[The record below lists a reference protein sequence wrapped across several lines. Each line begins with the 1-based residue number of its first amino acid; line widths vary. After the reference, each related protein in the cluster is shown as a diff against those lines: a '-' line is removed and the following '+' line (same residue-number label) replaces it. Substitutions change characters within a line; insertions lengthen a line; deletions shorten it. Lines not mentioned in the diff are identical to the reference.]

1 MELFEDGGLRDEG
14 GMVDEESGNDV
25 PVGSTRKEVRDDIP
39 AMLSEGE
46 FVFPA
51 DVVRYIGLEN
61 LMRIRQDAKQGLK
74 QMDAMGQMGNGDE
87 ATMPDDLPFG
97 MMDLVIVE
105 DEKEPE
111 VEEKAQGGIIKANR
125 GSFIVPKFDPRNQD
139 IREYKNEAGAVR
151 KIPFFNGKPLY
162 PIPEEFFPVGTDIPK
177 EEDETKEAIPTDDN
191 DDRPVVKP
199 SKFQEAGSWDMDT
212 SAKDGIALD
221 MWIKEAE
228 KVSTYGNVAAGVMG
242 AINPLLGGFVAL
254 ANKHQKKQIIA
265 KLDEKIAQAEKTP
278 IKGQLAALREVKD
291 RLTKPERKGVLATI
305 ISEVAGAFG
314 DMLGLSEEE
323 TKKAKVAGAVN
334 AGQSTDESDDVTK
347 KGIDT
352 HTKAIE
358 ILGLTSEQIDNYDFG
373 QALGTA
379 VEKLGVSASA
389 DDLANAIAENYK
401 ATAPD
406 MKFGPQTRGGKR
418 REDTPEIELESGP
431 ALSVETPSIE
441 AQTEAAIPQDPDM
454 PQLDASV
461 VADQSPFKELFET
474 PTIPKDPEAATP
486 QMDVPST
493 LPLRTS
499 IVSNRA
505 KDLLSE
511 LRGSVEP
518 AKVSSLLDQFT
529 GTLSPSE
536 DTPTAGDIESYLS
549 RVGQESSQ
557 QPTPSSASP
566 SASPSAPSSAPSSAP
581 TTPTPSS
588 GGDDD
593 GPDFGDRDRPD
604 FGDRDRDTGVK
615 VKTDDVTIKG
625 RTDSSGKKAGDV
637 GYKSKLKERKEKE
650 KAIKEGQKAGKG
662 YEGGYGFKKGG
673 LASRKK
679 KK

>member
-1 MELFEDGGLRDEG
+1 MYEKQMELFEDGGLRDEG

-105 DEKEPE
+105 GEEDPE

-162 PIPEEFFPVGTDIPK
+162 PIPEGFFPVGTDIPK

-254 ANKHQKKQIIA
+254 ANKNQKKQIIS

-278 IKGQLAALREVKD
+278 IAGQVKALRKLKT
-291 RLTKPERKGVLATI
+291 RLTTNEGKGVLAKV
-305 ISEVAGAFG
+305 ISEVTGAFG

-347 KGIDT
+347 DDGKNASEKPDETVTKLIDSG
-352 HTKAIE
+352 
-358 ILGLTSEQIDNYDFG
+358 ILGPEDVSPKP
-373 QALGTA
+373 
-379 VEKLGVSASA
+379 VVSA
-389 DDLANAIAENYK
+389 DPE
-401 ATAPD
+401 
-406 MKFGPQTRGGKR
+406 
-418 REDTPEIELESGP
+418 EIELELGP
-431 ALSVETPSIE
+431 ALSVEAPSVE

-461 VADQSPFKELFET
+461 VADQSPFKALFET
-474 PTIPKDPEAATP
+474 PTIPKDHEAATP

-549 RVGQESSQ
+549 RVAQEESQ

-566 SASPSAPSSAPSSAP
+566 SAPSSAP
-581 TTPTPSS
+581 TTPTTPTPSG

-604 FGDRDRDTGVK
+604 FGDRDRDTGIK
-615 VKTDDVTIKG
+615 VKTDDVTIKD

-679 KK
+679 KKY

>member
-14 GMVDEESGNDV
+14 GMIDEESGNDV

-51 DVVRYIGLEN
+51 DVVRYVGLEN

-105 DEKEPE
+105 GEKEPE
-111 VEEKAQGGIIKANR
+111 VEEKAQGGVIKANE

-162 PIPEEFFPVGTDIPK
+162 PIPEGFFPVGTDIPK

-191 DDRPVVKP
+191 DGGSTPP
-199 SKFQEAGSWDMDT
+199 PQSEFQKAGGWSMDFGDPPDSDKVDLWINEAKKT
-212 SAKDGIALD
+212 
-221 MWIKEAE
+221 
-228 KVSTYGNVAAGVMG
+228 TGNTPAVMAGVAALFGGLPAVLVHAGNKLNAKGRDANLQRVIEAAKKTPKAGQVKALNEISIDIEKG
-242 AINPLLGGFVAL
+242 ADETLLGKLGNAVKSLFGVSDEEA
-254 ANKHQKKQIIA
+254 QK
-265 KLDEKIAQAEKTP
+265 AQKAG
-278 IKGQLAALREVKD
+278 IN
-291 RLTKPERKGVLATI
+291 
-305 ISEVAGAFG
+305 AGA
-314 DMLGLSEEE
+314 GLSKQKVTPTVDVSQQMIEEGF
-323 TKKAKVAGAVN
+323 TGGDSVV
-334 AGQSTDESDDVTK
+334 DM
-347 KGIDT
+347 
-352 HTKAIE
+352 
-358 ILGLTSEQIDNYDFG
+358 
-373 QALGTA
+373 
-379 VEKLGVSASA
+379 
-389 DDLANAIAENYK
+389 
-401 ATAPD
+401 TAPT
-406 MKFGPQTRGGKR
+406 GTPTLGGGDPSTIADSIIQESLNELKIDPK
-418 REDTPEIELESGP
+418 EVTLESGP
-431 ALSVETPSIE
+431 SLPVKAPSVE
-441 AQTEAAIPQDPDM
+441 AQTEAAIPQDPEM
-454 PQLDASV
+454 PQLYASV
-461 VADQSPFKELFET
+461 VADQSPFKGLFET
-474 PTIPKDPEAATP
+474 PIKDPKDPEAATP
-486 QMDVPST
+486 QMDVQDLS
-493 LPLRTS
+493 PLRNS
-499 IVSNRA
+499 IIVNRG
-505 KDLLSE
+505 KDLLSK
-511 LRGSVEP
+511 LRGSTEP
-518 AKVSSLLDQFT
+518 AKVSSLLQDFS
-529 GTLSPSE
+529 GTLFSNKDDS
-536 DTPTAGDIESYLS
+536 DTPTASDIESYLS
-549 RVGQESSQ
+549 RVAQEESQQ

-566 SASPSAPSSAPSSAP
+566 SAPSSAP
-581 TTPTPSS
+581 TTPTPSG

-604 FGDRDRDTGVK
+604 FGDRNRDTGIK
-615 VKTDDVTIKG
+615 VKTDDVTIKD

>member
-1 MELFEDGGLRDEG
+1 MYEKQMELFEDGGLRDEG
-14 GMVDEESGNDV
+14 GMVDEQSGNDV

-51 DVVRYIGLEN
+51 DVVRYVGLEN

-105 DEKEPE
+105 GKEEPE
-111 VEEKAQGGIIKANR
+111 VEKKAHGGVVHMNE
-125 GSFIVPKFDPRNQD
+125 GGFTTPSFTVPKFDPRNQD
-139 IREYKNEAGAVR
+139 VR
-151 KIPFFNGKPLY
+151 QYENADGKKLNIPFLGGKAVY
-162 PIPEEFFPVGTDIPK
+162 PIPEEYFPVGGEV
-177 EEDETKEAIPTDDN
+177 EEEKDETKEAIPTDDN

-242 AINPLLGGFVAL
+242 VINPLMGAFVAL
-254 ANKHQKKQIIA
+254 ANKHQKKQIVA
-265 KLDEKIAQAEKTP
+265 KLDEKIAQAQKTP
-278 IKGQLAALREVKD
+278 IKGQVAALREVKD
-291 RLTKPERKGVLATI
+291 RLTNPERKGVLATI
-305 ISEVAGAFG
+305 ISEVTGAFG

-334 AGQSTDESDDVTK
+334 AAQSPDESDDKTKDDANSASEKPDETVTK
-347 KGIDT
+347 LIDNG
-352 HTKAIE
+352 
-358 ILGLTSEQIDNYDFG
+358 ILGPEDF
-373 QALGTA
+373 APRP
-379 VEKLGVSASA
+379 VVSA
-389 DDLANAIAENYK
+389 E
-401 ATAPD
+401 
-406 MKFGPQTRGGKR
+406 
-418 REDTPEIELESGP
+418 PEVELEVGP
-431 ALSVETPSIE
+431 ALPVKAPSVE

-486 QMDVPST
+486 QMGVQST

-511 LRGSVEP
+511 LRGSTEP

-536 DTPTAGDIESYLS
+536 DTPTAGDIENYLS
-549 RVGQESSQ
+549 RVAQEESQQ

-566 SASPSAPSSAPSSAP
+566 SAPSSAP
-581 TTPTPSS
+581 TTPTPS
-588 GGDDD
+588 GGGENNNDDD
-593 GPDFGDRDRPD
+593 GPGFAPVA
-604 FGDRDRDTGVK
+604 TQEQISQAQEQA
-615 VKTDDVTIKG
+615 T
-625 RTDSSGKKAGDV
+625 SSAIASGATQEEAEQAG
-637 GYKSKLKERKEKE
+637 
-650 KAIKEGQKAGKG
+650 AIAGGQMGGKG
-662 YEGGYGFKKGG
+662 YVGGYGFKKGG

>member
-1 MELFEDGGLRDEG
+1 MYEKQMELFEDGGLRDEG
-14 GMVDEESGNDV
+14 GMVDEQSGNDV

-51 DVVRYIGLEN
+51 DVVRYVGLEN

-105 DEKEPE
+105 GKEEPE
-111 VEEKAQGGIIKANR
+111 VEKKAHGGVVHMNE
-125 GSFIVPKFDPRNQD
+125 GGFTTPSFTVPKFDPRNQD
-139 IREYKNEAGAVR
+139 VR
-151 KIPFFNGKPLY
+151 QYENADGKKLNIPFLGGKPVY
-162 PIPEEFFPVGTDIPK
+162 PIPEGYFPVGGEV
-177 EEDETKEAIPTDDN
+177 EEEKDETKEAIPTDDN
-191 DDRPVVKP
+191 DGGSTPPPQSEFQKAGGWSMDFGDPPDSDKVDLWINEAKKTTGNTPAVMTGVAALFGGLPAALVHAGNKLNAKGRDANLQRVIEAAKKTPKAGQVKALNEISTDIEKGADETLLGKLGNAIKSLFGVSDEEAQKAQTVGINSGAGL
-199 SKFQEAGSWDMDT
+199 SKQKVTPTVDVSQQMIEAGFTGGDIDPSDPST
-212 SAKDGIALD
+212 IAD
-221 MWIKEAE
+221 
-228 KVSTYGNVAAGVMG
+228 S
-242 AINPLLGGFVAL
+242 
-254 ANKHQKKQIIA
+254 IIQES
-265 KLDEKIAQAEKTP
+265 LNELNIDPE
-278 IKGQLAALREVKD
+278 EV
-291 RLTKPERKGVLATI
+291 T
-305 ISEVAGAFG
+305 
-314 DMLGLSEEE
+314 
-323 TKKAKVAGAVN
+323 
-334 AGQSTDESDDVTK
+334 
-347 KGIDT
+347 
-352 HTKAIE
+352 
-358 ILGLTSEQIDNYDFG
+358 
-373 QALGTA
+373 
-379 VEKLGVSASA
+379 
-389 DDLANAIAENYK
+389 
-401 ATAPD
+401 
-406 MKFGPQTRGGKR
+406 
-418 REDTPEIELESGP
+418 LESGP
-431 ALSVETPSIE
+431 SLPVEAPSVE
-441 AQTEAAIPQDPDM
+441 AQTEVAIPQGPEM

-474 PTIPKDPEAATP
+474 PTIPKDPEATTP
-486 QMDVPST
+486 QMDVQST

-511 LRGSVEP
+511 LRGSTEP

-529 GTLSPSE
+529 GTLFPSE
-536 DTPTAGDIESYLS
+536 DAPTSGDIESYLS
-549 RVGQESSQ
+549 RVAQEESQQ
-557 QPTPSSASP
+557 QPTPSSAP
-566 SASPSAPSSAPSSAP
+566 PSAPSSAP
-581 TTPTPSS
+581 TTPTPSG

-604 FGDRDRDTGVK
+604 FGDRDRDTGIK

-637 GYKSKLKERKEKE
+637 GYKSKLKEKKEKE

>member
-105 DEKEPE
+105 GKEEPE
-111 VEEKAQGGIIKANR
+111 VEKKAQGGVVHMNEGGFATP
-125 GSFIVPKFDPRNQD
+125 SFTVPKFNPRNQD
-139 IREYKNEAGAVR
+139 VR
-151 KIPFFNGKPLY
+151 QYENADGKKLNIPFLGGKPVY
-162 PIPEEFFPVGTDIPK
+162 PIPEGYFPVGSEV
-177 EEDETKEAIPTDDN
+177 EEEKDETKEAIPTDDN
-191 DDRPVVKP
+191 DDRPVIKP

-242 AINPLLGGFVAL
+242 AINPLLGGFVSL
-254 ANKHQKKQIIA
+254 ANKNQKKQIIA
-265 KLDEKIAQAEKTP
+265 KLDEKIAQAQKTP
-278 IKGQLAALREVKD
+278 IKGQVAALREVKD
-291 RLTKPERKGVLATI
+291 RLTNPERKGVLAKV

-314 DMLGLSEEE
+314 GMLGLSEEE
-323 TKKAKVAGAVN
+323 TKKAKVSGAVN
-334 AGQSTDESDDVTK
+334 AGQSTDESDDKTKDDGKNASEKPDETVTK
-347 KGIDT
+347 LIDNG
-352 HTKAIE
+352 
-358 ILGLTSEQIDNYDFG
+358 ILGPEDF
-373 QALGTA
+373 APKP
-379 VEKLGVSASA
+379 VVSA
-389 DDLANAIAENYK
+389 D
-401 ATAPD
+401 
-406 MKFGPQTRGGKR
+406 
-418 REDTPEIELESGP
+418 PEEVELESGP
-431 ALSVETPSIE
+431 ALSVETPSVE

-518 AKVSSLLDQFT
+518 TKVSSLLDQFT

-557 QPTPSSASP
+557 QPTPSSAP
-566 SASPSAPSSAPSSAP
+566 PSAP

-604 FGDRDRDTGVK
+604 FGDRDRDTGIK

>member
-105 DEKEPE
+105 GKEEPE
-111 VEEKAQGGIIKANR
+111 VEKKAHGGVIHMNE
-125 GSFIVPKFDPRNQD
+125 GGFTTPSFTVPKFNPRNQD
-139 IREYKNEAGAVR
+139 VR
-151 KIPFFNGKPLY
+151 QYENADGKKLNIPFLGGKPVY
-162 PIPEEFFPVGTDIPK
+162 PIPEGYFPVGSEV
-177 EEDETKEAIPTDDN
+177 EEEKDETKEAIPTDDN
-191 DDRPVVKP
+191 DDRPVIKP

-254 ANKHQKKQIIA
+254 ANKNQKKQIIA
-265 KLDEKIAQAEKTP
+265 KLDEKIAQAQKTP
-278 IKGQLAALREVKD
+278 IKGQVAALREVKD
-291 RLTKPERKGVLATI
+291 RLTNPERKGVLAKV

-314 DMLGLSEEE
+314 GMLGLSEEE
-323 TKKAKVAGAVN
+323 TKKAKVSGAVN

-347 KGIDT
+347 KGIGT

-358 ILGLTSEQIDNYDFG
+358 ILGLTSEQIDSYDFG

-418 REDTPEIELESGP
+418 REDTPEIEMESGP
-431 ALSVETPSIE
+431 ALSVETPSVE

-518 AKVSSLLDQFT
+518 SKVSSLLDQFT

-557 QPTPSSASP
+557 QPTPSSAP
-566 SASPSAPSSAPSSAP
+566 PSAP

-604 FGDRDRDTGVK
+604 FGGRDRDTGIK

-625 RTDSSGKKAGDV
+625 RTDSSGKKAGDA
-637 GYKSKLKERKEKE
+637 GYKSELKERKEKE

>member
-14 GMVDEESGNDV
+14 GMVDEQSGNDV

-51 DVVRYIGLEN
+51 DVVRYVGLEN

-105 DEKEPE
+105 GKEEPE
-111 VEEKAQGGIIKANR
+111 VEKKAHGGVVHMNE
-125 GSFIVPKFDPRNQD
+125 GGFTTPSFTVPKFDPRNQD
-139 IREYKNEAGAVR
+139 VR
-151 KIPFFNGKPLY
+151 QYENADGKKLNIPFLGGKPVY
-162 PIPEEFFPVGTDIPK
+162 PIPEGYFPVGGEV
-177 EEDETKEAIPTDDN
+177 EEEKDETKEAIPTDDN
-191 DDRPVVKP
+191 DGGSTPPPQSEFQKAGGWSMDFGDPPDSDKVDLWINEAKKTTGNTPAVMTGVAALFGGLPAALVHAGNKLNAKGRDANLQRVIEAANKTPKAGQVKALNEISTDIEKGADETLLGKLGNAIKSLFGVSDEEAQKAQTVGINSGAGL
-199 SKFQEAGSWDMDT
+199 SKQKVTPTVDVSQQMIEAGFTGGDIDPSDPST
-212 SAKDGIALD
+212 IAD
-221 MWIKEAE
+221 
-228 KVSTYGNVAAGVMG
+228 S
-242 AINPLLGGFVAL
+242 
-254 ANKHQKKQIIA
+254 IIQES
-265 KLDEKIAQAEKTP
+265 LNELNIDPE
-278 IKGQLAALREVKD
+278 EV
-291 RLTKPERKGVLATI
+291 T
-305 ISEVAGAFG
+305 
-314 DMLGLSEEE
+314 
-323 TKKAKVAGAVN
+323 
-334 AGQSTDESDDVTK
+334 
-347 KGIDT
+347 
-352 HTKAIE
+352 
-358 ILGLTSEQIDNYDFG
+358 
-373 QALGTA
+373 
-379 VEKLGVSASA
+379 
-389 DDLANAIAENYK
+389 
-401 ATAPD
+401 
-406 MKFGPQTRGGKR
+406 
-418 REDTPEIELESGP
+418 LESGP
-431 ALSVETPSIE
+431 SLPVEAPSVE
-441 AQTEAAIPQDPDM
+441 AQTEVAIPQGPEM

-474 PTIPKDPEAATP
+474 PTIPKDPEATTP
-486 QMDVPST
+486 QMDVQST

-511 LRGSVEP
+511 LRGSTEP

-529 GTLSPSE
+529 GTLFPSE
-536 DTPTAGDIESYLS
+536 DAPTSGDIESYLS
-549 RVGQESSQ
+549 RVAQEESQQ
-557 QPTPSSASP
+557 QPTPSSAP
-566 SASPSAPSSAPSSAP
+566 PSAPSSAP
-581 TTPTPSS
+581 TTPTPSG

-604 FGDRDRDTGVK
+604 FGDRDRDTGIK

-637 GYKSKLKERKEKE
+637 GYKSKLKEKKEKE

>member
-105 DEKEPE
+105 GKEEPE
-111 VEEKAQGGIIKANR
+111 VEKKAHGGVIHMNE
-125 GSFIVPKFDPRNQD
+125 GGFTTPSFTVPKFNPRNQD
-139 IREYKNEAGAVR
+139 VR
-151 KIPFFNGKPLY
+151 QYENADGKKLNIPFLGGKPVY
-162 PIPEEFFPVGTDIPK
+162 PIPEGYFPVGSEV
-177 EEDETKEAIPTDDN
+177 EEEKDETKEAIPTDDN
-191 DDRPVVKP
+191 DDRPVIKP

-254 ANKHQKKQIIA
+254 ANKNQKKQIIA
-265 KLDEKIAQAEKTP
+265 KLDEKIAQAQKTP
-278 IKGQLAALREVKD
+278 IKGQVAALREVKD
-291 RLTKPERKGVLATI
+291 RLTNPERKGVLAKV

-314 DMLGLSEEE
+314 GMLGLSEEE
-323 TKKAKVAGAVN
+323 TKKAKVSGAVN

-347 KGIDT
+347 KGIGT

-358 ILGLTSEQIDNYDFG
+358 ILGLTSEQIDSYDFG

-418 REDTPEIELESGP
+418 REDTPEIEMESGP
-431 ALSVETPSIE
+431 ALSVETPSVE

-518 AKVSSLLDQFT
+518 SKVSSLLDQFT

-557 QPTPSSASP
+557 QPTPSSAP
-566 SASPSAPSSAPSSAP
+566 PSAP

-588 GGDDD
+588 GGNDD

-604 FGDRDRDTGVK
+604 FGGRDRDTGIK

-625 RTDSSGKKAGDV
+625 RTDSSGKKAGDA
-637 GYKSKLKERKEKE
+637 GYKSELKERKEKE

>member
-1 MELFEDGGLRDEG
+1 MYEKQMELFEDGGLRDEG

-97 MMDLVIVE
+97 MMDLVIDDGEE
-105 DEKEPE
+105 DPE

-162 PIPEEFFPVGTDIPK
+162 PIPEGFFPVGTDIPK

-254 ANKHQKKQIIA
+254 ANKNQKKQIIS

-278 IKGQLAALREVKD
+278 IAGQVKALRKLKT
-291 RLTKPERKGVLATI
+291 RLTTNEGKGVLAKV
-305 ISEVAGAFG
+305 ISEVTGAFG

-334 AGQSTDESDDVTK
+334 
-347 KGIDT
+347 
-352 HTKAIE
+352 
-358 ILGLTSEQIDNYDFG
+358 
-373 QALGTA
+373 
-379 VEKLGVSASA
+379 
-389 DDLANAIAENYK
+389 
-401 ATAPD
+401 
-406 MKFGPQTRGGKR
+406 
-418 REDTPEIELESGP
+418 
-431 ALSVETPSIE
+431 
-441 AQTEAAIPQDPDM
+441 
-454 PQLDASV
+454 
-461 VADQSPFKELFET
+461 
-474 PTIPKDPEAATP
+474 
-486 QMDVPST
+486 
-493 LPLRTS
+493 
-499 IVSNRA
+499 
-505 KDLLSE
+505 
-511 LRGSVEP
+511 
-518 AKVSSLLDQFT
+518 
-529 GTLSPSE
+529 
-536 DTPTAGDIESYLS
+536 
-549 RVGQESSQ
+549 
-557 QPTPSSASP
+557 
-566 SASPSAPSSAPSSAP
+566 
-581 TTPTPSS
+581 
-588 GGDDD
+588 
-593 GPDFGDRDRPD
+593 
-604 FGDRDRDTGVK
+604 
-615 VKTDDVTIKG
+615 
-625 RTDSSGKKAGDV
+625 
-637 GYKSKLKERKEKE
+637 
-650 KAIKEGQKAGKG
+650 
-662 YEGGYGFKKGG
+662 
-673 LASRKK
+673 
-679 KK
+679 

>member
-1 MELFEDGGLRDEG
+1 MYEKQMELFEDGGLRDEG
-14 GMVDEESGNDV
+14 GMVDEQSGNDV

-51 DVVRYIGLEN
+51 DVVRYVGLEN

-105 DEKEPE
+105 GKEEPE
-111 VEEKAQGGIIKANR
+111 VEKKAHGGVVHMNE
-125 GSFIVPKFDPRNQD
+125 GGFTTPSFTVPKFDPRNQD
-139 IREYKNEAGAVR
+139 VR
-151 KIPFFNGKPLY
+151 QYENADGKKLNIPFLGGKPVY
-162 PIPEEFFPVGTDIPK
+162 PIPEGYFPVGGEV
-177 EEDETKEAIPTDDN
+177 EEEKDETKEAIPTDDN
-191 DDRPVVKP
+191 DGGSTPPPQSEFQKAGGWSMDFGDPPDSDKVDLWINEAKKTTGNTPAVMTGVAALFGGLPAALVHAGNKLNAKGRDANLQRVIEAANKTPKAGQVKALNEISTDIEKGADETLLGKLGNAIKSLFGVSDEEAQKAQTVGINSGAGL
-199 SKFQEAGSWDMDT
+199 SKQKVTPTVDVSQQMIEAGFTGGDIDPSDPST
-212 SAKDGIALD
+212 IAD
-221 MWIKEAE
+221 
-228 KVSTYGNVAAGVMG
+228 S
-242 AINPLLGGFVAL
+242 
-254 ANKHQKKQIIA
+254 IIQES
-265 KLDEKIAQAEKTP
+265 LNELNIDPE
-278 IKGQLAALREVKD
+278 EV
-291 RLTKPERKGVLATI
+291 T
-305 ISEVAGAFG
+305 
-314 DMLGLSEEE
+314 
-323 TKKAKVAGAVN
+323 
-334 AGQSTDESDDVTK
+334 
-347 KGIDT
+347 
-352 HTKAIE
+352 
-358 ILGLTSEQIDNYDFG
+358 
-373 QALGTA
+373 
-379 VEKLGVSASA
+379 
-389 DDLANAIAENYK
+389 
-401 ATAPD
+401 
-406 MKFGPQTRGGKR
+406 
-418 REDTPEIELESGP
+418 LESGP
-431 ALSVETPSIE
+431 SLPVEAPSVE
-441 AQTEAAIPQDPDM
+441 AQTEVAIPQGPEM

-474 PTIPKDPEAATP
+474 PTIPKDPEATTP
-486 QMDVPST
+486 QMDVQST

-511 LRGSVEP
+511 LRGSTEP

-529 GTLSPSE
+529 GTLFPSE
-536 DTPTAGDIESYLS
+536 DAPTSGDIESYLS
-549 RVGQESSQ
+549 RVAQEESQQ
-557 QPTPSSASP
+557 QPTPSSAP
-566 SASPSAPSSAPSSAP
+566 PSAPSSAP
-581 TTPTPSS
+581 TTPTPSG

-604 FGDRDRDTGVK
+604 FGDRDRDTGIK

-637 GYKSKLKERKEKE
+637 GYKSKLKEKKEKE

>member
-1 MELFEDGGLRDEG
+1 MYEKQMELFEDGGLRDEG

-105 DEKEPE
+105 GKEEPE
-111 VEEKAQGGIIKANR
+111 VEKKAQGGVVHMNEGGFATP
-125 GSFIVPKFDPRNQD
+125 SFTVPKFNPRNQD
-139 IREYKNEAGAVR
+139 VR
-151 KIPFFNGKPLY
+151 QYENADGKKLNIPFLGGKPVY
-162 PIPEEFFPVGTDIPK
+162 PIPEGYFPVGSEV
-177 EEDETKEAIPTDDN
+177 EEEKDETKEAIPTDDN
-191 DDRPVVKP
+191 DDRPVIKP

-242 AINPLLGGFVAL
+242 AINPLLGGFVSL
-254 ANKHQKKQIIA
+254 ANKNQKKQIIA
-265 KLDEKIAQAEKTP
+265 KLDEKIAQAQKTP
-278 IKGQLAALREVKD
+278 IKGQVAALREVKD
-291 RLTKPERKGVLATI
+291 RLTNPERKGVLAKV

-314 DMLGLSEEE
+314 GMLGLSEEE
-323 TKKAKVAGAVN
+323 TKKAKVSGAVN
-334 AGQSTDESDDVTK
+334 AGQSTDESDDKTKDDGKNASEKPDETVTK
-347 KGIDT
+347 LIDNG
-352 HTKAIE
+352 
-358 ILGLTSEQIDNYDFG
+358 ILGPEDF
-373 QALGTA
+373 APKP
-379 VEKLGVSASA
+379 VVSA
-389 DDLANAIAENYK
+389 D
-401 ATAPD
+401 
-406 MKFGPQTRGGKR
+406 
-418 REDTPEIELESGP
+418 PEEVELESGP
-431 ALSVETPSIE
+431 ALSVETPSVE

-518 AKVSSLLDQFT
+518 TKVSSLLDQFT

-557 QPTPSSASP
+557 QPTPSSAP
-566 SASPSAPSSAPSSAP
+566 PSAP

-604 FGDRDRDTGVK
+604 FGDRDRDTGIK

>member
-14 GMVDEESGNDV
+14 GMVDEQSGNDV

-105 DEKEPE
+105 GKEEPE
-111 VEEKAQGGIIKANR
+111 VEKKAHGGVVHMNE
-125 GSFIVPKFDPRNQD
+125 GGFTTPSFTVPKFDPRNQD
-139 IREYKNEAGAVR
+139 VR
-151 KIPFFNGKPLY
+151 QYENADGKKLNIPFLGGKAVY
-162 PIPEEFFPVGTDIPK
+162 PIPEGYFPVGGEV
-177 EEDETKEAIPTDDN
+177 EEEKDETKEAIPTDDN

-221 MWIKEAE
+221 MWIKEAK
-228 KVSTYGNVAAGVMG
+228 KVTTYGNVAAGVMG
-242 AINPLLGGFVAL
+242 VINPLMGGFVAL

-265 KLDEKIAQAEKTP
+265 KIDEKIAQAQKTP
-278 IKGQLAALREVKD
+278 IKGQKAALQEIKD
-291 RLTKPERKGVLATI
+291 RLTKQERKGVLATI
-305 ISEVAGAFG
+305 ISEVTGAFG

-334 AGQSTDESDDVTK
+334 AAQSPDESDDKTKDDANSASEKPDETVTK
-347 KGIDT
+347 LIDNG
-352 HTKAIE
+352 
-358 ILGLTSEQIDNYDFG
+358 ILGPEDF
-373 QALGTA
+373 APRP
-379 VEKLGVSASA
+379 VVSA
-389 DDLANAIAENYK
+389 E
-401 ATAPD
+401 
-406 MKFGPQTRGGKR
+406 
-418 REDTPEIELESGP
+418 PEVELEAGP
-431 ALSVETPSIE
+431 ALPVKAPSVE
-441 AQTEAAIPQDPDM
+441 AQTEAAIPQDPEM
-454 PQLDASV
+454 PQLYASV
-461 VADQSPFKELFET
+461 VADQSPFKGLFET
-474 PTIPKDPEAATP
+474 PIKDPKDPEATTL
-486 QMDVPST
+486 QMDVQDLS
-493 LPLRTS
+493 PLRNS
-499 IVSNRA
+499 IIVNRG

-511 LRGSVEP
+511 LRGSTEP

-549 RVGQESSQ
+549 RVAQESSQQ
-557 QPTPSSASP
+557 QPTPSS
-566 SASPSAPSSAPSSAP
+566 SASPSAPSSAP
-581 TTPTPSS
+581 TTPTPS
-588 GGDDD
+588 GGGENNNDDD
-593 GPDFGDRDRPD
+593 GPGFAPVA
-604 FGDRDRDTGVK
+604 TQEQISQAQEQA
-615 VKTDDVTIKG
+615 T
-625 RTDSSGKKAGDV
+625 SSAIASGATQEEAEQAG
-637 GYKSKLKERKEKE
+637 
-650 KAIKEGQKAGKG
+650 AIAGGQMGGKG
-662 YEGGYGFKKGG
+662 YVGGYGFKKGG

>member
-14 GMVDEESGNDV
+14 GMVDEQSGNDV

-51 DVVRYIGLEN
+51 DVVRYVGLEN

-105 DEKEPE
+105 GKEEPE
-111 VEEKAQGGIIKANR
+111 VEKKAHGGVVHMNE
-125 GSFIVPKFDPRNQD
+125 GGFTTPSFTVPKFDPRNQD
-139 IREYKNEAGAVR
+139 VR
-151 KIPFFNGKPLY
+151 QYENADGKKLNIPFLGGKAVY
-162 PIPEEFFPVGTDIPK
+162 PIPEEYFPVGGEV
-177 EEDETKEAIPTDDN
+177 EEEKDETKEAIPTDDN

-242 AINPLLGGFVAL
+242 VINPLMGAFVAL
-254 ANKHQKKQIIA
+254 ANKHQKKQIVA
-265 KLDEKIAQAEKTP
+265 KLDEKIAQAQKTP
-278 IKGQLAALREVKD
+278 IKGQVAALREVKD
-291 RLTKPERKGVLATI
+291 RLTNPERKGVLATI
-305 ISEVAGAFG
+305 ISEVTGAFG

-334 AGQSTDESDDVTK
+334 AAQSPDESDDKTKDDANSASEKPDETVTK
-347 KGIDT
+347 LIDNG
-352 HTKAIE
+352 
-358 ILGLTSEQIDNYDFG
+358 ILGPEDF
-373 QALGTA
+373 APRP
-379 VEKLGVSASA
+379 VVSA
-389 DDLANAIAENYK
+389 E
-401 ATAPD
+401 
-406 MKFGPQTRGGKR
+406 
-418 REDTPEIELESGP
+418 PEVELEVGP
-431 ALSVETPSIE
+431 ALPVKAPSVE

-486 QMDVPST
+486 QMGVQST

-511 LRGSVEP
+511 LRGSTEP

-536 DTPTAGDIESYLS
+536 DTPTAGDIENYLS
-549 RVGQESSQ
+549 RVAQEESQQ

-566 SASPSAPSSAPSSAP
+566 SAPSSAP
-581 TTPTPSS
+581 TTPTPS
-588 GGDDD
+588 GGGENNNDDD
-593 GPDFGDRDRPD
+593 GPGFAPVA
-604 FGDRDRDTGVK
+604 TQEQISQAQEQA
-615 VKTDDVTIKG
+615 T
-625 RTDSSGKKAGDV
+625 SSAIASGATQEEAEQAG
-637 GYKSKLKERKEKE
+637 
-650 KAIKEGQKAGKG
+650 AIAGGQMGGKG
-662 YEGGYGFKKGG
+662 YVGGYGFKKGG

>member
-1 MELFEDGGLRDEG
+1 MYEKQMELFEDGGLRDEG
-14 GMVDEESGNDV
+14 GMVDEQSGNDV

-105 DEKEPE
+105 GKEEPE
-111 VEEKAQGGIIKANR
+111 VEKKAHGGVVHMNE
-125 GSFIVPKFDPRNQD
+125 GGFTTPSFTVPKFDPRNQD
-139 IREYKNEAGAVR
+139 VR
-151 KIPFFNGKPLY
+151 QYENADGKKLNIPFLGGKAVY
-162 PIPEEFFPVGTDIPK
+162 PIPEGYFPVGGEV
-177 EEDETKEAIPTDDN
+177 EEEKDETKEAIPTDDN

-221 MWIKEAE
+221 MWIKEAK
-228 KVSTYGNVAAGVMG
+228 KVTTYGNVAAGVMG
-242 AINPLLGGFVAL
+242 VINPLMGGFVAL

-265 KLDEKIAQAEKTP
+265 KIDEKIAQAQKTP
-278 IKGQLAALREVKD
+278 IKGQKAALQEIKD
-291 RLTKPERKGVLATI
+291 RLTKQERKGVLATI
-305 ISEVAGAFG
+305 ISEVTGAFG

-334 AGQSTDESDDVTK
+334 AAQSPDESDDKTKDDANSASEKPDETVTK
-347 KGIDT
+347 LIDNG
-352 HTKAIE
+352 
-358 ILGLTSEQIDNYDFG
+358 ILGPEDF
-373 QALGTA
+373 APRP
-379 VEKLGVSASA
+379 VVSA
-389 DDLANAIAENYK
+389 E
-401 ATAPD
+401 
-406 MKFGPQTRGGKR
+406 
-418 REDTPEIELESGP
+418 PEVELEAGP
-431 ALSVETPSIE
+431 ALPVKAPSVE

-511 LRGSVEP
+511 LRGSTEP

-549 RVGQESSQ
+549 RVAQEESQQ

-566 SASPSAPSSAPSSAP
+566 SAPSSAP
-581 TTPTPSS
+581 TTPTPSG

-604 FGDRDRDTGVK
+604 FGDRDRDTGIK

-625 RTDSSGKKAGDV
+625 RTDSSGKKAGDE